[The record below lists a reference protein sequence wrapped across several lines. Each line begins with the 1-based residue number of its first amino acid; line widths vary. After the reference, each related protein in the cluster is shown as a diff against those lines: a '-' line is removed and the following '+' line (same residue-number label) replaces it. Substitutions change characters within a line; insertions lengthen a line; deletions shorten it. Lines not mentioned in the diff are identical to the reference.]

1 MKRIKSFEEYLKI
14 GIVKRITA
22 DIQRAESLILE
33 SERKHTLLPTMIDKM
48 GIGDNNANDYIEYCY
63 NILIFLIRAKMLKQ
77 GFTSSGQTA
86 HEAEISFG
94 KNIGL
99 SEAEL
104 EFLDQLRY
112 FRNGVLYY
120 GKRIDKEYAQKILSF
135 TEKMYTRLK

>member
-63 NILIFLIRAKMLKQ
+63 NILIFLIRAKML
-77 GFTSSGQTA
+77 
-86 HEAEISFG
+86 
-94 KNIGL
+94 
-99 SEAEL
+99 
-104 EFLDQLRY
+104 
-112 FRNGVLYY
+112 
-120 GKRIDKEYAQKILSF
+120 
-135 TEKMYTRLK
+135 